1 MHRRH
6 LYRLSSLL
14 MALILLASSV
24 LGAAAQAPQPPAS
37 SRPTAPSPQSTLPLG
52 TEDLRPWMQR
62 SGAGSPDAATT
73 PAVPIGQPGTAYGYQ
88 QTFGGTQTP
97 YLADAQHLNRPS
109 GLFIDGN
116 NSVYVVEEAGHRL
129 VKYNSSGASGLTIGQ
144 AGVGFSWG
152 DFLATPKSVAVDAS
166 GNIWVTISDAVK
178 EFDAAGNLIRTLPE
192 DDPWNAGSDNS
203 HFNQP
208 RGLAF
213 DSAGRLFVADRWNH
227 RVQVYTV
234 SGDDLIHQA
243 TIGVTGQPGSD
254 NAHFNGPAEIVIDS
268 SDRLYVADVE
278 NFRVQRCTFSGAWTC
293 STFHGT
299 GTAGGAASQLNWA
312 YGLGRDASGDAI
324 YIADSNNGRIKRCN
338 TSGVCSIPITGVH
351 WPADVAVDT
360 SGAIFVSSF
369 FDFIVR
375 KYSSSG
381 SSLGVFAG
389 VDGVP
394 YVTDNQHYNA
404 PWGVAV
410 APDGST
416 YIAESIGYRLIK
428 LNREGVPQWTVGEPG
443 IYGDDNAHFGSWW
456 AGPEG
461 NLAVDAAGRVY
472 VPDTGNHRI
481 QIFNADGTFYRS
493 FGQHGTGS
501 YQLDCPAGVAISPAN
516 GDIFVVDKC
525 NQRIQVYTSA
535 WVYRMTLGTLDT
547 TGTDN
552 RHFSW
557 PQGVAVDASGAVFV
571 ADTDNFRVQ
580 KCTLSANDYACTTFA
595 GETGVPGDDFGH
607 LDPPTAVAVGS
618 DGRVIV
624 VDMWN
629 SRIQVFDAGG
639 AYLTTIGGS
648 YGANSGQMI
657 GPAGVAV
664 DQYDNLY
671 VAEHDNHRVQKYTPG
686 VPGWK
691 QVNVNGFGERWS
703 FLGGLTA
710 FGGRLYAAGA
720 HNNAPWIWR
729 QNTGGDW
736 SAVVVNGLG
745 GDNYW
750 IDHLIEFNGQLYAS
764 TGHYACDDPACN
776 TGHTD
781 GGQIWRS
788 ADGVNWSLVA
798 DDGFG
803 DPENLEIFRMAVFG
817 GQLYASTLNV
827 ATGGEIWRSSTGNAG
842 SWTRV
847 VTGGLGDAGNQGAM
861 TFQEHN
867 GVLYAGTFRESAG
880 GQVWRSSNGAVW
892 TPVNAGGFGSIE
904 NAGVASLASF
914 GGFLYAG
921 TTNWTTGAQLWRCS
935 ACNGSDWSQVMTGG
949 FGDSWNRRI
958 MALPVL
964 RGRLYAVT
972 SNRSGEGTQVWRSA
986 NGMQWQQDAPAGF
999 GNGNNTGPYWG
1010 NSVAVF
1016 GDRLFIGTSTD
1027 GVGNQIWQKTV
1038 TADFS
1043 AAPLTGRPP
1052 LAVSFSNASA
1062 GDVTSTQWD
1071 FGDGQS
1077 STATNPTHTYAQSGA
1092 YIVRLTVSDG
1102 VDSHTLTRPA
1112 FVNVWYR
1119 TFLPISVK
1127 GYDPTI
1133 YDSFDNPAYD
1143 GSFDPQLWSGEQ
1155 AATQYRQQ
1163 NGALLINEPA
1173 SANPTGGTL
1182 RAVRPQF
1189 RRWQDVSQ
1197 VEARLKV
1204 SSDRSGAWAPI
1215 GITLHTED
1223 VNGHSWFT
1231 LCLLVGIGGSPQAA
1245 FQCYVYIGQGGGYPT
1260 EYGTPRISV
1269 PYDMWHKVRIE
1280 ADPSTGAL
1288 RFYLN
1293 NALIGSRTPT
1303 DAGALVTS
1311 TTMKVAVVT
1320 WSVAAN
1326 SAATRY
1332 VDDVRIVA
1340 AR

>member
-299 GTAGGAASQLNWA
+299 GTAGGAASQLSWA

-691 QVNVNGFGERWS
+691 QVNVNGFGERDNWGVWS
-703 FLGGLTA
+703 LGV
-710 FGGRLYAAGA
+710 FGDRLYASTANNVSGA
-720 HNNAPWIWR
+720 EVYRLAPNGAWDR
-729 QNTGGDW
+729 VASGGFGDASNTG
-736 SAVVVNGLG
+736 
-745 GDNYW
+745 
-750 IDHLIEFNGQLYAS
+750 IDRLTEFNGQLYAS
-764 TGHYACDDPACN
+764 TWVEDGSGAQIWRTPSGN
-776 TGHTD
+776 TGTWSQVAQ
-781 GGQIWRS
+781 GGLGSTNNAEFMTLTVFNDHLYAGTWVGDTGVHGAEIWRS
-788 ADGVNWSLVA
+788 ATGDNSSWTRVVSNGFNNDPDNGAILSMTTFGGALYAATMNWVDGGEVWRTSNGVQWTQVNA
-798 DDGFG
+798 NGFG
-803 DPENLEIFRMAVFG
+803 NGANTSVSSMEVFDG
-817 GQLYASTLNV
+817 KLYTGTHNDN
-827 ATGGEIWRSSTGNAG
+827 GGEIWRTANGAVWEPVMQGGFGTTSNRQIADLIHFRGELFAVVGNF
-842 SWTRV
+842 
-847 VTGGLGDAGNQGAM
+847 VTGP
-861 TFQEHN
+861 E
-867 GVLYAGTFRESAG
+867 
-880 GQVWRSSNGAVW
+880 VWRSSSGDIGTWQKV
-892 TPVNAGGFGSIE
+892 VDGGFG
-904 NAGVASLASF
+904 AGYTALTAWDNHAVVYRGSL
-914 GGFLYAG
+914 YIG
-921 TTNWTTGAQLWRCS
+921 TYT
-935 ACNGSDWSQVMTGG
+935 
-949 FGDSWNRRI
+949 
-958 MALPVL
+958 P
-964 RGRLYAVT
+964 
-972 SNRSGEGTQVWRSA
+972 
-986 NGMQWQQDAPAGF
+986 
-999 GNGNNTGPYWG
+999 GNNGGKLWKYLHNRVYLP
-1010 NSVAVF
+1010 
-1016 GDRLFIGTSTD
+1016 RL
-1027 GVGNQIWQKTV
+1027 
-1038 TADFS
+1038 
-1043 AAPLTGRPP
+1043 
-1052 LAVSFSNASA
+1052 
-1062 GDVTSTQWD
+1062 DV
-1071 FGDGQS
+1071 
-1077 STATNPTHTYAQSGA
+1077 
-1092 YIVRLTVSDG
+1092 
-1102 VDSHTLTRPA
+1102 
-1112 FVNVWYR
+1112 
-1119 TFLPISVK
+1119 
-1127 GYDPTI
+1127 
-1133 YDSFDNPAYD
+1133 
-1143 GSFDPQLWSGEQ
+1143 E
-1155 AATQYRQQ
+1155 
-1163 NGALLINEPA
+1163 
-1173 SANPTGGTL
+1173 
-1182 RAVRPQF
+1182 
-1189 RRWQDVSQ
+1189 
-1197 VEARLKV
+1197 
-1204 SSDRSGAWAPI
+1204 
-1215 GITLHTED
+1215 
-1223 VNGHSWFT
+1223 
-1231 LCLLVGIGGSPQAA
+1231 
-1245 FQCYVYIGQGGGYPT
+1245 
-1260 EYGTPRISV
+1260 
-1269 PYDMWHKVRIE
+1269 
-1280 ADPSTGAL
+1280 
-1288 RFYLN
+1288 
-1293 NALIGSRTPT
+1293 
-1303 DAGALVTS
+1303 
-1311 TTMKVAVVT
+1311 
-1320 WSVAAN
+1320 
-1326 SAATRY
+1326 
-1332 VDDVRIVA
+1332 
-1340 AR
+1340 